1 MTPGGTHLFL
11 TGLALSAGVLLVT
24 FLATWALAIKVGR
37 WSVVDSVWG
46 ASFVLVAAASFIWS
60 TGAGADMGRRVL
72 TGVLTAV
79 WGLRLTGHIAWRG
92 RRAGEDPRYTALLGH
107 GHGPEALRA
116 LVRVFLPQ
124 AAIAWVVSLP
134 VQAAMYERSGLGVLG
149 GVGAAVW
156 AVGLFF
162 ESVGDAQLATFRRDP
177 TSRHRVMDTGLWRY
191 TRHPNYFGDTCVWFG
206 LYLLGAAGLPG
217 AALIGS
223 PLVMLY
229 FLYVKSGKGL
239 LEARLS
245 QTRPGYAD
253 YMCRTS
259 GFLPLPPRRQRLEPP
274 G

>member
-1 MTPGGTHLFL
+1 MSAAGTHLFL
-11 TGLALSAGVLLVT
+11 TGLALSGSVLLIT
-24 FLATWALAIKVGR
+24 FLATWVLAIGVGR

-46 ASFVLVAAASFIWS
+46 ASFVAVAAASFVWS
-60 TGAGADMGRRVL
+60 SGAGADPARRVL

-79 WGLRLTGHIAWRG
+79 WGLRLTGYLAWRS
-92 RRAGEDPRYTALLGH
+92 RRAGEDPRYAALVAH
-107 GHGPEALRA
+107 GHGPVALRA
-116 LVRVFLPQ
+116 LVLVFLPQ

-134 VQAAMYERSGLGVLG
+134 VQAAMYERSGLGALG
-149 GVGAAVW
+149 GIGAAVW

-162 ESVGDAQLATFRRDP
+162 ESVGDAQLAAFRRDP
-177 TSRHRVMDTGLWRY
+177 ASRQRVLDTGLWRY
-191 TRHPNYFGDTCVWFG
+191 TRHPNYFGDACVWFG

-223 PLVMLY
+223 PLLMIY

-253 YMCRTS
+253 YMRRTS
-259 GFLPLPPRRQRLEPP
+259 GFLPLPRHRQRPGPP